1 MHLCAGVFCLKKASK
16 SCFGSLNFGLVF
28 HTPDYSIL
36 GLLVYFQIYIVDVN
50 SEQPRPVFIMEA
62 HDPQIDHL
70 EATKILIHELYIVF
84 VYSEIH

>member
-16 SCFGSLNFGLVF
+16 ACFGSLNFGLVF

-36 GLLVYFQIYIVDVN
+36 GLVVYFHIYIVDVN
-50 SEQPRPVFIMEA
+50 SERPRPVFIMEA
-62 HDPQIDHL
+62 HEPIDHL
-70 EATKILIHELYIVF
+70 EATKILIRELYIVC